1 MQIKLEQGI
10 KTEPVDPIKTEPG
23 IKQEPMDTISNIKNE
38 PIKPDPDSIKKEPD
52 VKPPTSATNR
62 FAILVFIYF
71 ELTNQPNVML
81 TMYLR

>member
-62 FAILVFIYF
+62 FAKLVFIYF
-71 ELTNQPNVML
+71 EITLIIM
-81 TMYLR
+81 TMNFRL

>member
-23 IKQEPMDTISNIKNE
+23 IKQEPMDTISIKNE

-52 VKPPTSATNR
+52 VKPINTY
-62 FAILVFIYF
+62 LVIIFYIN
-71 ELTNQPNVML
+71 ENSIDINIWP
-81 TMYLR
+81 